1 MKQKRLR
8 IILFLIVI
16 LMGTVLSFAFSIG
29 SPVLAIGVFLAGGI
43 AIYIFKNRQEGI
55 MEDERIYQISQKAS
69 NVTLRIVTLGLAIG
83 GVVLISMK
91 DLYPGYTYL
100 GLFMTYASCWVI
112 LLYSLFYIY
121 YNREFGG

>member
-16 LMGTVLSFAFSIG
+16 LMGTVLNFAFSIG

-55 MEDERIYQISQKAS
+55 VEDERIYQISQKAS
-69 NVTLRIVTLGLAIG
+69 NVTLRIVTLCLAIG